1 MADIREWAESLLAG
15 GIGPIDL
22 NVLAETVLFTVPVGK
37 ECHITKIVMHSA
49 SGAIAAAKIQCGF
62 NTGPANDVIANTGII
77 TLSITDYYI
86 IFHAQDNAKIGAA
99 ADDFSLQVETQEGA
113 ADTVLIDVFGYLY

>member
-1 MADIREWAESLLAG
+1 MADIRELCESILKKWTT
-15 GIGPIDL
+15 PIDL
-22 NVLAETVLFTVPVGK
+22 NVLAETVLFTVPAGK
-37 ECHITKIVMHSA
+37 ECHVTKIVMHSA
-49 SGAIAAAKIQCGF
+49 SAAIGAAKIQCGF

-86 IFHAQDNAKIGAA
+86 IFHAKDDAKIGAA